1 MASGPPQLLIQPRG
15 LSFLAAPDHSPRL
28 SLERPLPASM
38 PSEVLLSPR
47 GPAPPESKASRPPY
61 CSGWPLPAQPPRERR
76 RLCPH
81 APSTLSLPPPAGPG
95 GQHPW
100 TSSVSQCAAPAW
112 RRVRAR
118 SPRLAQGHRPRE
130 QGGRPNSMLGQGP
143 TRGESQPTLGWWG
156 VGAAR

>member
-15 LSFLAAPDHSPRL
+15 LSFPAVPDHSPRL
-28 SLERPLPASM
+28 SLECPLPASM

-47 GPAPPESKASRPPY
+47 GTAPPESEASRPPY
-61 CSGWPLPAQPPRERR
+61 WSGWPLPAQPPREWR

-81 APSTLSLPPPAGPG
+81 APSTLSLPLPAGPG

-100 TSSVSQCAAPAW
+100 TSSVSQCAALAW
-112 RRVRAR
+112 RRVRAW
-118 SPRLAQGHRPRE
+118 SPQLAQGHRPRE

-143 TRGESQPTLGWWG
+143 TRGESQPILGWWG